1 MKYIGVNG
9 VLTEAA
15 KAVIHVSDHGFLYGM
30 GLFETFRT
38 YKGAPFLLDR
48 HLHRLKE
55 GCRMLGIPFQPDEEQ
70 LTKHIQHL
78 MAANGLD
85 EAYIRYTV
93 SAGEEALG
101 LPSGDYTRPN
111 HILFAKPL
119 PSTNTQTGQSSAPS
133 ALQLLRT
140 PRNTP
145 EGEVRLKSLHYMNN
159 IFAKRELQQYVEAV
173 RYKAEGM
180 MLTASGFLAEGI
192 VSNLFF
198 VRNNTLYTPD
208 LSTGILPGITRE
220 FILELAHLRGI
231 PCEQGLYRWDELKQ
245 ADEIFMTNSI
255 QEIRPVNLLLEPG
268 GIAIHLSAPLAET
281 ESITALLLH
290 DYRQK
295 AGMK

>member
-15 KAVIHVSDHGFLYGM
+15 DAVIHVSDHGFLYGI

-38 YKGAPFLLDR
+38 YKGVPFLLDR
-48 HLHRLKE
+48 HLHRLAE
-55 GCRMLGIPFQPDEEQ
+55 GCQMLGIPFQRDKNQ
-70 LTKHIQHL
+70 LTEHIHSL
-78 MAANGLD
+78 MVANGLN

-93 SAGEEALG
+93 SAGEEILG

-119 PSTNTQTGQSSAPS
+119 PATHIEAVGTTAVS

-145 EGEVRLKSLHYMNN
+145 EGEIRLKSLHYMNN
-159 IFAKRELQQYVEAV
+159 ILAKRELQQYVTAV
-173 RYKAEGM
+173 QHKAEGM
-180 MLTASGFLAEGI
+180 MLTADGFLAEGM

-198 VRNNTLYTPD
+198 VRNGTLYTPD
-208 LSTGILPGITRE
+208 LSTGILSGITRGL
-220 FILELAHLRGI
+220 ILELAQARGVH
-231 PCEQGLYRWDELKQ
+231 CEQGLYRWDELRL

-255 QEIRPVNLLLEPG
+255 QEIRSVNLLLEPDG
-268 GIAIHLSAPLAET
+268 TTHRLSDART
-281 ESITALLLH
+281 QTGSITALLLH
-290 DYRQK
+290 DYREK
-295 AGMK
+295 AGIN